1 MSAGD
6 HLSVP
11 GLPVHF
17 RDLDPVRE
25 GDLSTYVV
33 HSDLGGSGL
42 EESVLVLESGSSAS
56 RAVAVGRDELLYVL
70 SGSGE
75 AVVDEIVHELGPNAA
90 VRIGG
95 GGDYT
100 LRSARGP
107 LEIVAVSGNV
117 QSGAPSGARSSAHA
131 EAQSGSRSA
140 RIDALDQAAEEAV
153 SSREFRV
160 LFDPESGCSG
170 MTQFLGYVPAVRT
183 KRHIHPYS
191 EMICIVKG
199 SGTVEIEGHQA
210 AISPGWCYYLPQ
222 GAQHRVEN
230 TEQDYLVELGVFT
243 PAGSPAQNTPV
254 E

>member
-1 MSAGD
+1 MIT
-6 HLSVP
+6 P

-17 RDLDPVRE
+17 RDLTPIMQ
-25 GDLSTYVV
+25 GGLSTYVV
-33 HSDLGGSGL
+33 HSDRDGSGL
-42 EESVLVLESGSSAS
+42 EESVLVLTGDSSAT
-56 RAVAVGRDELLYVL
+56 RAVAAGRDELLYVL

-75 AVVDEIVHELGPNAA
+75 AVVEGTIHELGPNAA
-90 VRIGG
+90 VRVAGG
-95 GGDYT
+95 GEYV
-100 LRSARGP
+100 LRTASDA
-107 LEIVAVSGNV
+107 LEIVAVSGNAL
-117 QSGAPSGARSSAHA
+117 SGTVPSD
-131 EAQSGSRSA
+131 RSA

-160 LFDPESGCSG
+160 LFDPESDCSG

-191 EMICIVKG
+191 EVICIIKG
-199 SGTVEIEGHQA
+199 TGTVEIEGHEA
-210 AISPGWCYYLPQ
+210 VVSPGWCYYLPQ

-230 TEQDYLVELGVFT
+230 TRQDYLVELGVFT